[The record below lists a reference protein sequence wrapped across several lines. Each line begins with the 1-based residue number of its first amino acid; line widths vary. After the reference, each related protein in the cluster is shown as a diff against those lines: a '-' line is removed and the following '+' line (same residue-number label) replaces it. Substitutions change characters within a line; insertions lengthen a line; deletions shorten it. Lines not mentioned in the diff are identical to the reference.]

1 MMVLFAASSA
11 VTVTKFPLDDVPGTT
26 DTGTLTAREAMIP
39 PRTKLTGVIAA
50 VVMVADVVLVE
61 SAVALVCPCA
71 TVLL

>member
-1 MMVLFAASSA
+1 
-11 VTVTKFPLDDVPGTT
+11 
-26 DTGTLTAREAMIP
+26 MIP